1 MSIFSFMKP
10 KVLTTLQEQGGS
22 AIADAK
28 KTARYVFEHAGSL
41 LALLRLELGEY
52 AGQQKARLSLLAAA
66 CFFFFFSYLAA
77 CVFVC
82 LLLQMLLGSWLWSVG
97 LVCLFNVVMGGVFML
112 AVWSRKPAAVAPVT
126 RQELQK
132 DWECLNILLNKE
144 KTNS

>member
-22 AIADAK
+22 ALSDAK
-28 KTARYVFEHAGSL
+28 KTVRYIVNHAGSL

-52 AGQQKARLSLLAAA
+52 IGQQRARLSLLAAA

-82 LLLQMLLGSWLWSVG
+82 LLLQALLGSWLWAVG
-97 LVCLFNVVMGGVFML
+97 LVGLFNVVMGGVLLL
-112 AVWSRKPAAVAPVT
+112 AAWSRKSAAVAPVT

-132 DWECLNILLNKE
+132 DWECLNILLDKE